1 MSEYVE
7 HMGHSLEYI
16 TDIRVNIVPDPEPD
30 LSWLDQTDEQ
40 MGEGF
45 EAWAAEKKAEYAAG
59 DAWLVGVT
67 VEVKLDDGT
76 AHESDGV
83 WGVEC
88 GDIETMYELAVSEL
102 GELLLAMEF
111 DTPAGRMFRGR
122 MLPEVHSMSDL
133 HVVVVKALADEFGFM
148 AQIERQD

>member
-1 MSEYVE
+1 MK
-7 HMGHSLEYI
+7 LE
-16 TDIRVNIVPDPEPD
+16 DVVDVRVNVEVDPEPD

-45 EAWAAEKKAEYAAG
+45 EAWAANKKAEYAAG
-59 DAWLVGVT
+59 DAWLVGVWVDILT
-67 VEVKLDDGT
+67 KGGASVR
-76 AHESDGV
+76 SPGV

-88 GDIETMYELAVSEL
+88 GDTETMYELAVSEL

-133 HVVVVKALADEFGFM
+133 HVVVVEALADEFGFM